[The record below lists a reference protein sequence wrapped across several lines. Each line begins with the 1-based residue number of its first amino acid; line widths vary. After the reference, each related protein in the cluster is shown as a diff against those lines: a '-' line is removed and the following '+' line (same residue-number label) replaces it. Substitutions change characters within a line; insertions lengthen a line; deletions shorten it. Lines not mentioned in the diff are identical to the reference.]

1 MAEKRIYELDSAT
14 LDGTFSIPVDVST
27 IDQAQQV
34 LVTELRQYLTSVAT
48 DYATGA
54 TYDWPLA
61 ADYSGLQFTLKCQYD
76 GVCAVSMQ
84 GSETM
89 DGGTT
94 FELIEFES
102 ITALSDGTN
111 WLII

>member
-1 MAEKRIYELDSAT
+1 MPEKRIYELDSAT
-14 LDGTFSIPVDVST
+14 LNGTFSIPVDVST
-27 IDQAQQV
+27 VAQAQKV
-34 LVTELRQYLTSVAT
+34 TITELRDYLLAASM

-54 TYDWPLA
+54 TYTWPLA
-61 ADYSGLQFTLKCQYD
+61 ADYTNTPFTLKCVYD
-76 GVCAVSMQ
+76 GVCAVTMQ

-102 ITALSDGTN
+102 ITALSNGTN
-111 WLII
+111 WAII